1 MVSKFEA
8 KLDGETLLITMN
20 GEVTGQSQL
29 PNIKTMHARKMLID
43 LAGLK
48 YINSGGV
55 RNWILWMAR
64 AKEILPDAT
73 FKFENFPAAFVRQV
87 ASIQGFLPP
96 GSSVNSFYVPFFCP
110 TCDHSCEHL
119 FTKQKEIM
127 TKIMTLPC
135 AKCSGTMEIDAV
147 PEHYLEL

>member
-1 MVSKFEA
+1 MESKFEA
-8 KLDGETLLITMN
+8 NLNGETLLVKMT

-29 PNIKTMHARKMLID
+29 PNIKDLKARKVMID

-55 RNWILWMAR
+55 RNWILWMAQ
-64 AKEILPDAT
+64 AKEIFPDAI
-73 FKFENFPAAFVRQV
+73 FQFENFPATFVKQV

-96 GSSVNSFYVPFFCP
+96 GSTVNSFFVPFYCP
-110 TCDHSCEHL
+110 TCDHSCEKL
-119 FTKQKEIM
+119 FLKQKDLINQ
-127 TKIMTLPC
+127 ILSIPC
-135 AKCSGTMEIDAV
+135 SECSGKMEIDAV

>member
-1 MVSKFEA
+1 MDSKFEA
-8 KLDGETLLITMN
+8 KVTDETLMIMMS

-29 PNIKTMHARKMLID
+29 PNTKNLKARKLIID

-55 RNWILWMAR
+55 RNWILWMAQ
-64 AKEILPDAT
+64 AKENHPDVP
-73 FKFENFPAAFVRQV
+73 FQFENFPTTFVRQV

-96 GSSVNSFYVPFFCP
+96 GSDVNTFFVPYYCP
-110 TCDHSCEHL
+110 HCDHSAEQL
-119 FTKQKEIM
+119 YTKQKDLLK
-127 TKIMTLPC
+127 KIMSIPC
-135 AKCSGTMEIDAV
+135 AQCGKEMDIDAV

>member
-8 KLDGETLLITMN
+8 KLNGDTLVISMTGEI
-20 GEVTGQSQL
+20 TGQSHL
-29 PNIKTMHARKMLID
+29 PDIKSVNARKVLID

-55 RNWILWMAR
+55 RNWIVFMSQ
-64 AKEILPDAT
+64 AKETLPAAN
-73 FKFENFPAAFVRQV
+73 FQFENFPSTFVRQV

-96 GSSVNSFYVPFFCP
+96 GSSVNSFFVPFYCSD
-110 TCDHSCEHL
+110 CDHSTEQV
-119 FTKQKEIM
+119 FPKQKDLLK
-127 TKIMTLPC
+127 KIMTIPC
-135 AKCSGTMEIDAV
+135 PKCGGKMEIDAV

>member
-1 MVSKFEA
+1 MESKFA
-8 KLDGETLLITMN
+8 ASLNGENLVITMT

-29 PNIKTMHARKMLID
+29 PIIKGMKARKLLID

-55 RNWILWMAR
+55 RNWILWMAQ
-64 AKEILPDAT
+64 AKEILPEAT
-73 FKFENFPAAFVRQV
+73 FQFENFPAAFVKQV

-96 GSSVNSFYVPFFCP
+96 GSTVNSFFVPFFCP
-110 TCDHSCEHL
+110 TCDHSCEKL
-119 FTKQKEIM
+119 FLKQKDLMRQIVS
-127 TKIMTLPC
+127 IPC
-135 AKCSGTMEIDAV
+135 TVCSGKMEIDAV

>member
-1 MVSKFEA
+1 MDSKFNA
-8 KLDGETLLITMN
+8 HLDGETLMITMS

-29 PNIKTMHARKMLID
+29 PIIKDLKARKMVID

-55 RNWILWMAR
+55 RNWILWMAQ
-64 AKEILPDAT
+64 AKENLPDAT
-73 FKFENFPAAFVRQV
+73 FRFENFPATFVKQV

-96 GSSVNSFYVPFFCP
+96 GSTVNSFFVPFYCP
-110 TCDHSCEHL
+110 TCDHSCEKL
-119 FTKQKEIM
+119 FLKQKDLMNQILS
-127 TKIMTLPC
+127 IPC
-135 AKCSGTMEIDAV
+135 SECSGKMEIDAV